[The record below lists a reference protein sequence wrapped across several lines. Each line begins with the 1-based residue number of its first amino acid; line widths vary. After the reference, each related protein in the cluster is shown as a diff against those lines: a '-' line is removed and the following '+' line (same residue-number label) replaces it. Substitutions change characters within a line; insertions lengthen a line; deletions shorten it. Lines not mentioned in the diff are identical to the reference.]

1 MTSTNDYYLKNDTIV
16 CGNGYSFK
24 LNNKYDA
31 KKLMRLLNE
40 KQECVKL

>member
-1 MTSTNDYYLKNDTIV
+1 MTDYTNYYLKNDTIV

-31 KKLMRLLNE
+31 IKLMRLLNQLKNCE
-40 KQECVKL
+40 E